1 MPHPQTNHRD
11 QITSL
16 LLAWSAGDEDALRRL
31 TPLVHGR
38 LVRMAASFL
47 RQERTGHTLQT
58 TALVNE
64 AYLGLVDQNRVQ
76 WQDRAHFFAIAGR
89 VMRRI
94 LVDHARRKGS
104 QKRGGAWQRVSDAA
118 LEELAPDPQGPD
130 LIALED
136 ALNALHQENPKLV
149 RIVEMRFFG
158 GLSVKEM
165 AAVTGSSPTTLNRHW
180 RLARAWLRREM
191 GPAQKQSIGA
201 PRGGP

>member
-1 MPHPQTNHRD
+1 
-11 QITSL
+11 
-16 LLAWSAGDEDALRRL
+16 
-31 TPLVHGR
+31 
-38 LVRMAASFL
+38 MAASFL